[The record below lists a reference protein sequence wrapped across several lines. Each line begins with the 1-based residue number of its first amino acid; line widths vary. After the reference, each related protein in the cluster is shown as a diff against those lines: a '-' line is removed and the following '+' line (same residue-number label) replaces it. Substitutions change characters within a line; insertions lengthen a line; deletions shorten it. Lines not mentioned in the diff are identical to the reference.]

1 MLEAILKN
9 ITDNQAVLELADGKQ
24 ITIDLRTLATNIS
37 IGDTVIIEVLA
48 KQTYQ
53 NKQDQNAKDTL
64 NELLRP

>member
-24 ITIDLRTLATNIS
+24 ITIDLRALATNIS

-48 KQTYQ
+48 KQIYQ